1 MSYLNFLRNERKA
14 DIPNLF
20 DIIPDMEK
28 KELRIVFM
36 GTPEFAQFTLQRL
49 VEEGYNIIGVVT
61 MPDKPM
67 GRHGSVLQSSPV
79 KKYAVEQGIPLLQPE
94 KLKDP
99 LFIEQLRALKADL
112 QIVVA
117 FRMLPE
123 VVWNM
128 PRLGTFNLHGSL
140 LPQYRGAAP
149 INWAIING
157 DKETGVTTF
166 FLKHE
171 IDTGDI
177 IYRES
182 IPILP
187 TDNAGTMHDKLMALG
202 ADLTVKTLQDIL
214 NNSVKPI
221 PQDSIP
227 ASELRPAPKIFKE
240 TCRID
245 WNQPTA
251 RVNDFIRGL
260 SPYPAAWTILHT
272 QDGTDVDF
280 KIYAAEPVPDA
291 PVQKPGTIICDGRK
305 SLLVSTA
312 DGALRLQE
320 VQIACKK
327 RMEVCA
333 FLCGTNLTS
342 CTFI

>member
-1 MSYLNFLRNERKA
+1 
-14 DIPNLF
+14 
-20 DIIPDMEK
+20 
-28 KELRIVFM
+28 M
-36 GTPEFAQFTLQRL
+36 GTPEFAEFTLRRL
-49 VEEGYNIIGVVT
+49 VDDHYNIVGVVT

-67 GRHGSVLQSSPV
+67 GRHGSVPQSSPV
-79 KKYAVEQGIPLLQPE
+79 KKYAVDQGIPVLQPE

-123 VVWNM
+123 VVWSM
-128 PRLGTFNLHGSL
+128 PRLGTFNLHASL

-177 IYRES
+177 IHQAR

-187 TDNAGTMHDKLMALG
+187 EDNAGTMHDKLMHLG
-202 ADLTVKTLQDIL
+202 ADLTVKTLEDIIAGTEKKV
-214 NNSVKPI
+214 S
-221 PQDSIP
+221 QQSI
-227 ASELRPAPKIFKE
+227 STKELRLAPKIFKE

-260 SPYPAAWTILHT
+260 SPYPAAWTVLRT
-272 QDGTDVDF
+272 PDNREQVF
-280 KIYAAEPVPDA
+280 KIYYAEPTSDA
-291 PVQKPGTIICDGRK
+291 PDMPPGTIHCDGK
-305 SLLVSTA
+305 SNLKVSTT
-312 DGALRLQE
+312 DGAIRLLE
-320 VQIACKK
+320 IQIAGKK

-333 FLCGTNLTS
+333 FLCGTDLSNCS
-342 CTFI
+342 FI